1 MPTLMISSCHSKENV
16 KKNNRSSKKWHHGVH
31 NKRFLRKSIR
41 KQFVHFIEKMIC
53 FNDHSIDLPI
63 FMKPKK
69 SIIHFY
75 LGLFMKSSPLKIIQL
90 SVLFVFMISAV
101 SCGKDHDL
109 MAEYVVSATLSSND
123 LAMLTMDDI
132 EETDA
137 NGNAILDAFVEET
150 GNGELQLSEA
160 TSAANG
166 KVEIDDVTNTII
178 YTPAAQ
184 SRIAAIKVSA
194 TLTK

>member
-1 MPTLMISSCHSKENV
+1 M
-16 KKNNRSSKKWHHGVH
+16 
-31 NKRFLRKSIR
+31 
-41 KQFVHFIEKMIC
+41 HFIEKMIC

-63 FMKPKK
+63 FMKPNM
-69 SIIHFY
+69 SIINFY
-75 LGLFMKSSPLKIIQL
+75 LGLFMKSSPLKVIQL
-90 SVLFVFMISAV
+90 SVLFVFIISAV

-109 MAEYVVSATLSSND
+109 MAEYVVSATLSPND

-132 EETDA
+132 EGTDS
-137 NGNAILDAFVEET
+137 NGNAILDSFVEET
-150 GNGELQLSEA
+150 SNGEVQLTEA
-160 TSAANG
+160 TSATNG

-184 SRIAAIKVSA
+184 NRIAAIKVPA